1 MKRYICDGIVKGAT
15 HVRNQMPCQDN
26 RRIVEIS
33 DNIIIVAVADGHGS
47 SKCPRSDRGS
57 MIAVNSFCEVMKS
70 YLKVYGEDEAGL
82 SNLIT
87 FLNREGDMRFAQDIC
102 EEWQARVKQSFYK
115 NKVDGMTDED
125 GNIKWTSVF
134 SMYGT
139 TLLGMLVTESFVF
152 SFQIGDGDISVVTKD
167 EVAPLVEPERFLGTE
182 THSLSKLDAW
192 RKAVA
197 SVRRREIESKESYMY
212 ILSTDGFANSYTSD
226 KEYQKTCNDY
236 LQMIQEHGAETVQAN
251 LKNWL
256 TETSELGCGDDITV
270 VMVFFFQIGD
280 GDISVVTKDE
290 VAPLVEPE
298 RFLGTETHSLSKL
311 DAWRKAVASVRRRE
325 IESKESYM
333 YILSTDGFANSYTSD
348 KEYQKTCNDY
358 LQMIQEHGAETVQ
371 ANLKNWLTETSELGC
386 GDDITVVMVFF
397 AKE

>member
-26 RRIVEIS
+26 KRIVEIS
-33 DNIIIVAVADGHGS
+33 DKIAIVAVADGHGS

-57 MIAVNSFCEVMKS
+57 MIAVNSFYEVMKN

-87 FLNREGDMRFAQDIC
+87 FLNREGDMRFAQDVC

-125 GNIKWTSVF
+125 GNVKWSSVF
-134 SMYGT
+134 SLYGT
-139 TLLGMLVTESFVF
+139 TLLGMLVTDSFVF

-167 EVAPLVEPERFLGTE
+167 EVAPLVEPEKFLGTE
-182 THSLSKLDAW
+182 THSLSKPDAW

-197 SVRRREIESKESYMY
+197 SVRRREMESEEPSMY

-226 KEYQKTCNDY
+226 EEYQKTCKDY
-236 LQMIQEHGAETVQAN
+236 LQMIQEHGADTVQAN

-270 VMVFFFQIGD
+270 VMVYFTG
-280 GDISVVTKDE
+280 E
-290 VAPLVEPE
+290 
-298 RFLGTETHSLSKL
+298 
-311 DAWRKAVASVRRRE
+311 
-325 IESKESYM
+325 
-333 YILSTDGFANSYTSD
+333 
-348 KEYQKTCNDY
+348 
-358 LQMIQEHGAETVQ
+358 
-371 ANLKNWLTETSELGC
+371 
-386 GDDITVVMVFF
+386 
-397 AKE
+397 